1 MRYILILL
9 VCVATTIQAQD
20 PHHRHDT
27 IPFAQWQQE
36 ITRAPVL
43 TGGSQ
48 PIIIVPNQQ
57 PFCFDK
63 LLYLKMAIGRLS
75 SEQSIYLDTHNGLTG
90 ILPPSRSGGAIMEI
104 MPELEN
110 FTFTVMSMKGNVYI
124 YKNQKGKTGIE
135 HWVRTGNTQNFLY
148 QSPTLSGPGVSAGL
162 ARKAERR
169 GYCNNKVTALAYRYD
184 GNPNTFFIYGDRF
197 PERLHP
203 IKYLGSFGVGY
214 MYCQEGLFL
223 IMEMNFGANYVRI
236 GDMETVHNCF
246 NPSGFQ
252 VAEDKFQ
259 SNQQADIQKSR
270 ASADRE
276 QARISGDCVSEK
288 QKVLDFKKAMTEK
301 QETLLRNSQHGNL
314 YQDSTAQRAILGFMD
329 PLDNVRGSI
338 LGAQLSIC
346 LAQTDI
352 SRNPSNAQSDEL
364 KIRCLE
370 DQIARLQDA
379 ESRMTALDHQYATQ
393 PARAQAEKSK
403 IYWDLLK
410 NMPNCN

>member
-9 VCVATTIQAQD
+9 LGIATTVQAQD
-20 PHHRHDT
+20 PHRRHDT

-48 PIIIVPNQQ
+48 PIIIVPNRQ
-57 PFCFDK
+57 PYCFDK

-75 SEQSIYLDTHNGLTG
+75 TEQSIYLDTHNGLTG
-90 ILPPSRSGGAIMEI
+90 ILPPSRSGGAITEI

-110 FTFTVMSMKGNVYI
+110 FSFSVMSMKGNVYM
-124 YKNQKGKTGIE
+124 YKNHKGKNGIE
-135 HWVRTGNTQNFLY
+135 HSVYTGNTQNFLY
-148 QSPTLSGPGVSAGL
+148 QSPTLSSPGASAGM

-184 GNPNTFFIYGDRF
+184 GNPNTFFVYGDRF

-236 GDMETVHNCF
+236 GDMENVHNCF
-246 NPSGFQ
+246 NPSVFQ
-252 VAEDKFQ
+252 VAEEKFQ
-259 SNQQADIQKSR
+259 TNQQQELAEEK
-270 ASADRE
+270 AKVDRD
-276 QARISGDCVSEK
+276 QSHISGDCIAEK
-288 QKVLDFKKAMTEK
+288 QAILDYKKAMNEK
-301 QETLLRNSQHGNL
+301 HEELLRKSQHGNT
-314 YQDSTAQRAILGFMD
+314 YQDTIAQRAIVSMMD
-329 PLDNVRGSI
+329 PMDNVR
-338 LGAQLSIC
+338 LGLLSAKQGIC
-346 LAQTDI
+346 GAQTDMVKNP
-352 SRNPSNAQSDEL
+352 RNAPNDRA
-364 KIRCLE
+364 KIDCLNG
-370 DQIARLQDA
+370 QITKLQDA
-379 ESRMTALDHQYATQ
+379 ESRMEALDSRYANE

-403 IYWDLLK
+403 IYWDVLK
-410 NMPNCN
+410 NMPHCD